1 MWVYQGLDI
10 LGTLLEAMGLYVLVN
25 AFCPHREP
33 SWRYLVPPAVF
44 FVSVLSLIH
53 I

>member
-33 SWRYLVPPAVF
+33 S
-44 FVSVLSLIH
+44 
-53 I
+53 